1 MREIDRIECAAKG
14 RTPRQ
19 GLAVSLAGS
28 RFALT
33 AKVDGSPH
41 AMFGVWEHSL
51 VSSIGR
57 PWFLGTDAVFDHPR
71 DLLVYGPRVVAF
83 MHGSFRRLENVV
95 SARNVRALAFLKKLG
110 FEVGDEVV
118 VEGGEPF
125 LTFWRGENV

>member
-1 MREIDRIECAAKG
+1 MREIDLAECAAKG

-19 GLAVSLAGS
+19 GLTVSLAGS
-28 RFALT
+28 LFALT
-33 AKVDGSPH
+33 AMVDGSPH

-51 VSSIGR
+51 ANSIGR

-95 SARNVRALAFLKKLG
+95 SARNVRALAFLRKLG

-118 VEGGEPF
+118 IEGGEPF
-125 LTFWRGENV
+125 LKFWRGEHV